1 MKLRFYS
8 NTLRFR
14 LSRSEVA
21 RLAETGRVE
30 ESISFPQRELA
41 YAIELGASPEITAS
55 FDGARIRVEVP
66 REQARSWIGSGQ
78 AGIET
83 PGGSPK
89 ILIEKDF
96 QCLHKEGAEQVD
108 AFPNPLMDKF

>member
-1 MKLRFYS
+1 MKLRFHS

-14 LSRSEVA
+14 LSQSDVA

-30 ESISFPQRELA
+30 ESISFPGRELA
-41 YAIELGASPEITAS
+41 YAIELGASPEMITS
-55 FDGARIRVEVP
+55 FDGARIRIEVP
-66 REQARSWIGSGQ
+66 RERARSWIESNQ
-78 AGIET
+78 EGIET
-83 PGGSPK
+83 LGGSPK
-89 ILIEKDF
+89 IIIEKDF